1 MDFFFFFL
9 QILLWP
15 NEIPAMWLFTTSW
28 SVHSHVGGEDSIDEI
43 LLREVEGALQLM
55 VVEGNISRA
64 GTVESS
70 LHEGGPCVFQQETTT
85 DVILTHTGHT
95 REDRLP
101 TVLLYCVLSQKEV
114 REAAHLVC
122 RDKVRFCRD
131 EEKEEAGYLTFSDS
145 GVVWHDKIEKRS
157 LFQ

>member
-1 MDFFFFFL
+1 MTD
-9 QILLWP
+9 P
-15 NEIPAMWLFTTSW
+15 TSR
-28 SVHSHVGGEDSIDEI
+28 SVHSHVGGEDPIDEV

-85 DVILTHTGHT
+85 DVILTHAGHT

-122 RDKVRFCRD
+122 RDEVRLCRD
-131 EEKEEAGYLTFSDS
+131 EGKEEAGSLTFS
-145 GVVWHDKIEKRS
+145 VVSHDNIEKR
-157 LFQ
+157 FQ